1 MEHLR
6 SIGIFVR
13 AVELQSFAAAAG
25 ALALT
30 PSAVSK
36 AVAGLE
42 TSLGVRLLTR
52 AARGVTLT
60 DEGARFYAR
69 CRTIVS
75 ELEAAERE
83 ASGSRGAARGRL
95 RVALHTGL
103 AQGRILAHLPRFL
116 ELHPA
121 VQLEVLLAPGS
132 RSLEAEGIDVGVF
145 IGEPIEKNLV
155 ARRIAEIQF
164 VTCAS
169 RRYLEAHGAP
179 RSPSDLPEHNCLVYS
194 RPNGRPYDEWTFT
207 QGDETQVVKVRGNYG
222 ANEGP
227 VLRDAAMASV
237 GITRIFDIA
246 DASVFAGGML
256 VPLLTEWQGAGPPVQ
271 IMYQRSGR
279 TAPKIRA
286 FTGFVASLFEDHK
299 PSIPKS
305 GRKERWPMY
314 RA

>member
-42 TSLGVRLLTR
+42 ASLGVRLLTR

-103 AQGRILAHLPRFL
+103 AQVTNWISAMRRATRFFSI
-116 ELHPA
+116 
-121 VQLEVLLAPGS
+121 GS
-132 RSLEAEGIDVGVF
+132 PMNTPTSI
-145 IGEPIEKNLV
+145 PS
-155 ARRIAEIQF
+155 
-164 VTCAS
+164 AS
-169 RRYLEAHGAP
+169 RLREPGA
-179 RSPSDLPEHNCLVYS
+179 S
-194 RPNGRPYDEWTFT
+194 RT
-207 QGDETQVVKVRGNYG
+207 
-222 ANEGP
+222 
-227 VLRDAAMASV
+227 S
-237 GITRIFDIA
+237 
-246 DASVFAGGML
+246 S
-256 VPLLTEWQGAGPPVQ
+256 
-271 IMYQRSGR
+271 
-279 TAPKIRA
+279 
-286 FTGFVASLFEDHK
+286 
-299 PSIPKS
+299 
-305 GRKERWPMY
+305 
-314 RA
+314 